1 MVLWRKKKNVGGL
14 SDWEI
19 SSVASPEMDEVSY
32 LGVRPAE
39 TLWGESRLL

>member
-1 MVLWRKKKNVGGL
+1 MVLWRKKNVGHL

-19 SSVASPEMDEVSY
+19 SSAASPEMDEVSY
-32 LGVRPAE
+32 LGAGLAE